1 MPERL
6 LVDACF
12 LTSLMRSTDANHH
25 PAIAFYHQHL
35 GATWVVSTL
44 AYFEFQAAQSR
55 SGHTYREVYVSNL
68 EVFELTLEFARR
80 CVQQQVFNTFLK
92 LRGADLVYACIA
104 KVEDIPLVTFDKG
117 FDDYR
122 GDIKLHRLAG
132 S

>member
-12 LTSLMRSTDANHH
+12 LTSLIRSTDANHDR
-25 PAIAFYHQHL
+25 ATAFYHQHL
-35 GATWVVSTL
+35 GATWVVATL

-55 SGHTYREVYVSNL
+55 SGHTYREMYVSNL

-80 CVQQQVFNTFLK
+80 CAQQQVFNKFLK

-104 KVEDIPLVTFDKG
+104 KVEGIPLVTFDKA
-117 FDDYR
+117 FDFYR
-122 GDIKLHRLAG
+122 GEIQLHLLI
-132 S
+132 